1 MKFQK
6 VYAEAKEKKRA
17 KEETK
22 RQEEL
27 KIEKAKKKEEKQ
39 VFKEINNF
47 HSETQF
53 RLKNC
58 GDEKIGKKN
67 NLERKWKKKYSEHHQ
82 KII

>member
-39 VFKEINNF
+39 VFKQIRNF

-53 RLKNC
+53 RLKN
-58 GDEKIGKKN
+58 
-67 NLERKWKKKYSEHHQ
+67 
-82 KII
+82 